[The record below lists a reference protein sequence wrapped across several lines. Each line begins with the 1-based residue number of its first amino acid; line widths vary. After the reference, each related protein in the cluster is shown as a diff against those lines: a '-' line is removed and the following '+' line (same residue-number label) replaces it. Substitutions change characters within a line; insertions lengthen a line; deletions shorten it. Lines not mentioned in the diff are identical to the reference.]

1 MSLAGTTEAMVDSQD
16 VNLLVGQPAMAND
29 ILHVATQVQARL
41 RGELNMIEEFIPNA
55 RAEAKSSIFLTPD
68 WKTNP
73 RMCVFMQ
80 CGNGLMPGLW
90 TIPRPPQHP
99 SSTAFVSALHQ
110 VSILPYIRAAV
121 QNGMSVV
128 LMNPSTN
135 YGVVKGH
142 RVKILNSSSPEEH
155 IAHVWNTIIAP
166 SSAGQINFIALDA
179 AGLLLNQFLRQLT
192 SDQHGRIGGIV
203 YIDSPQAA
211 RRHRSEPAEFE
222 GLIEMRS
229 VHFEPSTEPMFQVIS
244 NSEQYKCM
252 SLSIGRF
259 SGENSLAAVI
269 QSVQAS
275 AFMFLQLIGNGL
287 DDALIALRA
296 TIPNKL
302 IVTVNRARLTGQPYN
317 NPYAVVTC
325 VGQKKETVGN
335 NKKTMDPEWN
345 QTFSFPVS
353 DASTPIVITVKDK
366 TFPLS
371 TSLGHVALNM
381 TDIGLNR
388 PVRKW
393 FTLRD
398 ERSSNTHGN
407 GELELTLEWLHD
419 TFVARTDSFIRGQR
433 SGSTE
438 SRTNSG
444 LGSGSGTK
452 SIIDTKPAN
461 AAENQCYLCKCSF
474 LVHRRRHCRMCL
486 RPVCVSCSDRLF
498 LPGFSEAKR
507 VCTACCNLQI
517 LLHKQGNGTMLT
529 SPNMMSRHNAPIG
542 LDVPTP
548 YAVLPYNHQ
557 NKQQTNIKFP
567 AASSENPMYDQAA
580 LAEASRNIERMVQ
593 REKEQN
599 KPLGIDD
606 FDLLKVVGR
615 GAFGKVML
623 VRKKGG
629 KNAGA
634 IYAMK
639 ILKKAHIIQNDQV
652 ENTKAEQHILKEIN
666 HPYVVRLRYAFQ
678 NSEKL
683 YLIMDYYPGGSLYYH
698 LRKSKKFSEDR
709 TRIYMAELL
718 TAIMHLHSKD
728 IAYRDLKLENIL
740 MDPHGHIAL
749 TDFGLSKE
757 GQSIDGA
764 IRQSQA
770 QLGMKTICGTAEYMA
785 PELLRHQ
792 AYGKV
797 VDWWSYGILLFEM
810 LTGRTPF
817 VDKNRRTMFKNIMHS
832 EVVYPPYI
840 SAPARSIISR
850 LLIRDPSKRLGG
862 GPSGG
867 KEIMAHPFFSSIDW
881 DALLRKEIPPVFV
894 PNVSAVD
901 DISNVPEMFQK
912 MVAIDSP
919 IAKDGKAL
927 THFDD
932 FSYQEDSN
940 LRQ

>member
-1 MSLAGTTEAMVDSQD
+1 MTSSFT
-16 VNLLVGQPAMAND
+16 GQQAVAND
-29 ILHVATQVQARL
+29 IRHVAGQVQARL
-41 RGELNMIEEFIPNA
+41 RGDLHFTEEFIPSA
-55 RAEAKSSIFLTPD
+55 RAEARSSIFVSSD
-68 WKTNP
+68 WSTNP
-73 RMCVFMQ
+73 RMCVFLQ
-80 CGNGLMPGLW
+80 CGPGVVPGLW
-90 TIPRPPQHP
+90 AIPRPPNGP
-99 SSTAFVSALHQ
+99 SSSAFTSALHQ
-110 VSILPYIRAAV
+110 MSMLPYARAAI
-121 QNGMSVV
+121 QNGQSVV
-128 LMNPSTN
+128 IMNPSTN
-135 YGVVKGH
+135 FGVVKGQK
-142 RVKILNSSSPEEH
+142 VKILHSATPEDH
-155 IAHVWNTIIAP
+155 VAHVWNTYIAP
-166 SSAGQINFIALDA
+166 SSAGQINFVVLDV
-179 AGLLLNQFLRQLT
+179 AGLLLNQFLRQLGPEH
-192 SDQHGRIGGIV
+192 HGRIGGVV
-203 YIDSPQAA
+203 YVDAPQAA
-211 RRHRSEPAEFE
+211 RRHRSEPPDFE
-222 GLIEMRS
+222 TLIETRS
-229 VHFEPSTEPMFQVIS
+229 IHFEPSSEPMFQVVS
-244 NSEQYKCM
+244 NANQYKCT

-259 SGENSLAAVI
+259 SGDHSVASVI

-287 DDALIALRA
+287 DDAMLALRA

-302 IVTVNRARLTGQPYN
+302 VVTVNRARLTGQPYN

-335 NKKTMDPEWN
+335 HRKTMDPEWN

-353 DASTPIVITVKDK
+353 DAATTVVVTVKDK

-371 TSLGHVALNM
+371 TSLGHVALGM

-398 ERSSNTHGN
+398 ERSSSSHGN
-407 GELELTLEWLHD
+407 GELELTLEWVHD

-433 SGSTE
+433 GNTAARPPSG
-438 SRTNSG
+438 G
-444 LGSGSGTK
+444 APP
-452 SIIDTKPAN
+452 IIDTKPAN

-474 LVHRRRHCRMCL
+474 LMHRRRHCRMCL

-517 LLHKQGNGTMLT
+517 MIHKQGTNTGSARTASSHLT
-529 SPNMMSRHNAPIG
+529 TRHPSPLG

-548 YAVLPYNHQ
+548 YAVLPYTHQ
-557 NKQQTNIKFP
+557 GGHAPVQ
-567 AASSENPMYDQAA
+567 MVYDQAA
-580 LAEASRNIERMVQ
+580 LDEASRNIERMVA
-593 REKEQN
+593 REKE
-599 KPLGIDD
+599 KDMPLGIDD
-606 FDLLKVVGR
+606 FDLMKVVGR

-623 VRKKGG
+623 VRKKAG
-629 KNAGA
+629 KNGGA

-678 NSEKL
+678 NPEKL

-709 TRIYMAELL
+709 TRLYMAQLL

-740 MDPHGHIAL
+740 MDAHGHIAL

-757 GQSIDGA
+757 GQSVDGA

-840 SAPARSIISR
+840 SATARSVIAR
-850 LLIRDPSKRLGG
+850 LLTRDPSKRLGG
-862 GPSGG
+862 GPNGG
-867 KEIMAHPFFSSIDW
+867 TEIMAHPFFAPIDW
-881 DALLRKEIPPVFV
+881 DALLRKELSPVFL
-894 PNVSAVD
+894 PNVSAID
-901 DISNVPEMFQK
+901 DVSNVPEMFQK
-912 MVAIDSP
+912 MAAIDSP

-927 THFDD
+927 AHFDD
-932 FSYQEDSN
+932 FSYQEDTN
-940 LRQ
+940 LRQQ